1 MANARL
7 RSKMWTALLGGSL
20 LLSSLVA
27 CQGDRATSP
36 NPASAPTAEQPTSGD
51 AEAADAVISSVEAAP
66 VWIQPQNTSIEEAAI
81 AGSALL
87 YGDTIRTE
95 GDGLAQVDL
104 ASGLAFRIGGD
115 ASLVLQPDNR
125 LNLSAG
131 QMLTW
136 VEPGE
141 NVPTEIVTPAGIA
154 GLRGTTLFVFVPPNG
169 GEVVFFAWEGTIQ
182 VQLEAGGEEILL
194 QPGEELL
201 VRPGERD
208 VAAVRSRVRR
218 LSRREIL
225 QRRRESR
232 LLTQFRQPLPT
243 QSAIEA
249 TLEAA
254 PANNDEG

>member
-1 MANARL
+1 
-7 RSKMWTALLGGSL
+7 MWTALLGGSL
-20 LLSSLVA
+20 LLGALSA
-27 CQGDRATSP
+27 CQGDRATDPDSASGPTVEQSP
-36 NPASAPTAEQPTSGD
+36 SDD
-51 AEAADAVISSVEAAP
+51 ANAADAVISSVEAAP
-66 VWIQPQNTSIEEAAI
+66 VWIQSQSTAIEEAAI
-81 AGSALL
+81 AGSTLL

-125 LNLSAG
+125 LDLSAG
-131 QMLTW
+131 QMLLW

-141 NVPTEIVTPAGIA
+141 SVPTEVVTPAGIA

-169 GEVVFFAWEGTIQ
+169 DEVVFFAWEGTIQ

-218 LSRREIL
+218 LGRR
-225 QRRRESR
+225 
-232 LLTQFRQPLPT
+232 
-243 QSAIEA
+243 
-249 TLEAA
+249 
-254 PANNDEG
+254 